1 MPDATEPDPRPLALV
16 TNDDGIRSSF
26 LHSLARGLRANGFAV
41 VIAAPHDE
49 QSWVGRKMS
58 RRETVSC
65 EQVEGLA
72 GPAWA
77 LSGTPS
83 DCVNIAIGH
92 LLDRR
97 PDVICSG
104 INVGHNVTHTLILAS
119 GTVAGA
125 MEGAYWGIPSIAFS
139 KKIEADV
146 FDRLREQANTPHHPL
161 RDEVD
166 ADGQRAGLITRA
178 FWERPWH
185 RGDVINVNF
194 PSGSGA
200 DTPIRLTRPA
210 GIELGCLFAP
220 EPDGGF
226 AFQYS
231 AGNRI
236 DEAADTDLAV
246 LDSGDI
252 SLSVL
257 RFAQIADPLDTQAFP
272 LPDSL
277 RIRT

>member
-1 MPDATEPDPRPLALV
+1 MSDASQLPDRPLALV
-16 TNDDGIRSSF
+16 TNDDGIRSAF
-26 LHSLARGLRANGFAV
+26 LHSLARGLRATGFEV
-41 VIAAPHDE
+41 VIVAPHDE

-58 RRETVSC
+58 RRESVSC
-65 EQVEGLA
+65 DRVDGLP

-92 LLDRR
+92 LLDRK

-125 MEGAYWGIPSIAFS
+125 MEGAYWGIPALAFS
-139 KKIEADV
+139 KKIAPEV
-146 FDRLREQANTPHHPL
+146 FDSLREQAQVPNHPL
-161 RDEVD
+161 RDEL
-166 ADGQRAGLITRA
+166 DGDGLRAGTITRA
-178 FWERPWH
+178 FLERPWH

-194 PSGSGA
+194 PSES
-200 DTPIRLTRPA
+200 DTETPIRLTRPA
-210 GIELGCLFAP
+210 GIELGCLFQQ

-226 AFQYS
+226 AFKYS
-231 AGNRI
+231 AGTRL

-246 LDSGDI
+246 IEAGAI

-257 RFAQIADPLDTQAFP
+257 RFAQIADPVDPEAFP
-272 LPDSL
+272 LPESL
-277 RIRT
+277 GIRT